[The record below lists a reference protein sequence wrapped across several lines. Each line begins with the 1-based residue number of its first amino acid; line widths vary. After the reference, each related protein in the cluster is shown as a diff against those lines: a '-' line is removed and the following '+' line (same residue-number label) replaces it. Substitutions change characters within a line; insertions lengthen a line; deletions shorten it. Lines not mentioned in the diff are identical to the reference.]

1 MSEVQGLVFDSN
13 TTTTVLAILAAILSF
28 VIALLVLLC
37 DQPVLDP
44 NFEGHSRFD
53 RRETPRNPLC

>member
-1 MSEVQGLVFDSN
+1 MSEVQGLVFDAN

-44 NFEGHSRFD
+44 NFEDHAQS
-53 RRETPRNPLC
+53 